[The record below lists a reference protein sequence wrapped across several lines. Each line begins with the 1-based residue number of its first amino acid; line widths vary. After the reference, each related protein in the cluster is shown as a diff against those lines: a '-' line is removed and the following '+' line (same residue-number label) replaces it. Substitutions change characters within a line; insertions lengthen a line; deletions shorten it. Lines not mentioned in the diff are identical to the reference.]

1 MSHFSKKS
9 AKGWPQR
16 ATPTKC
22 FVGAALRGRPRLST
36 ICAKPFAVLFV
47 LLFLTP
53 ATAPAIPL
61 GQYQQNLNDAIAA
74 LERLTSAGRD
84 DTRLPESIEFV
95 RTTLPKQQTVES
107 EGETCNVDNSWLH
120 DDLDELA
127 QAEDPAEKLGQI
139 LSTLEALEASIEE
152 RQNPGGRTTENKE
165 WAKTRLESILA
176 RPEYATGPQG
186 SNALAR
192 LLQEIAQ
199 WLAKFMPKRRNVSA
213 GRVDLIALIAQ
224 IVIIALAALVI
235 GYVIRTLFV
244 WYSGRSRKPGTRKKR
259 EPRIV
264 LGERLE
270 PEATATDLLSEAE
283 SLARQG
289 DLRAAIRKAYIA
301 FLVELGD
308 RKLISLAHHK
318 TNRDYLNSL
327 RNAPQLHSRMRGLT
341 DSFERHW
348 YGFAN
353 VTPNDWQDFRAGY
366 LAALQAEAK

>member
-1 MSHFSKKS
+1 MS
-9 AKGWPQR
+9 Q
-16 ATPTKC
+16 
-22 FVGAALRGRPRLST
+22 LST
-36 ICAKPFAVLFV
+36 THSLAAVLALLFV

-53 ATAPAIPL
+53 ATVAAIPL
-61 GQYQQNLNDAIAA
+61 NEYQQNLNRAIAS
-74 LERLTSAGRD
+74 LERLNEAED
-84 DTRLPESIEFV
+84 DFDAHLEESIEFV
-95 RTTLPKQQTVES
+95 RATLPKQQTVEF
-107 EGETCNVDNSWLH
+107 EGETCNVDNSWVH
-120 DDLDELA
+120 KYLDELD
-127 QAEDPAEKLGQI
+127 QADDVAEKFTQI
-139 LSTLEALEASIEE
+139 LWSLRALEARVAE
-152 RQNPGGRTTENKE
+152 RQNPGGKATENKE

-192 LLQEIAQ
+192 LLEDLAR
-199 WLAKFMPKRRNVSA
+199 WLAKLLPRRRAVNA
-213 GRVDLIALIAQ
+213 GRIDLITLIAQ
-224 IVIIALAALVI
+224 IIIIGIAVVVI
-235 GYVIRTLFV
+235 GYVIKTVFV
-244 WYSGRSRKPGTRKKR
+244 WYSGRSRKPGKRGKR

-283 SLARQG
+283 ALARQG
-289 DLRAAIRKAYIA
+289 ELRAAIRKAYIA
-301 FLVELGD
+301 LLVELGD

-327 RNAPQLHSRMRGLT
+327 RSVPQLHSRMRGLT

-366 LAALQAEAK
+366 LAALQTEAK